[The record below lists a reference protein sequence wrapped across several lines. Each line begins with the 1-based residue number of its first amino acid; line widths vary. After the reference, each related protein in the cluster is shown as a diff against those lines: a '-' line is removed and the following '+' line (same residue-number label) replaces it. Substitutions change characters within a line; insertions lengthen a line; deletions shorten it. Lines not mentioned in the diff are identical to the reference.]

1 MRTTPVAGRH
11 QVGRQ
16 GRRLTA
22 PSTWIAILAAVI
34 AVAAVALGMAPAQAS
49 TTVEVQLT
57 LSGVASPDNP
67 TGGATVGV
75 HPGDSVVMHASA
87 IPTAGAPGGLS
98 DPLRGLVAGVAG
110 LQVKIQS
117 GNLPGVHYPVV
128 LGKVPNCGGTDKLL
142 LRSLAKGT
150 YSFKYVVQKISLVTS
165 VLGAVTGCN
174 KATVTP
180 THDQLGALTQ
190 NNVKVTDNAVYSGS
204 IVVAD
209 NPPAGKIGV
218 QLPSQS
224 VSVKAGPVHTSVNLP
239 GATVGV
245 PNPIPSIT
253 KGLPKPPGL
262 PGSGGGKS
270 GSKGGSSGNVN
281 YTPPAVTVPEK
292 VMPHAVN
299 MGGGGQRYVAPG
311 AGNAGAIGGHIV
323 APPEK
328 ATATAQPVTHPSD
341 VANAA
346 ANKKPVDL
354 SQGSDTGQQLP
365 VILAVLAILALSVVT
380 AGYARMVLL
389 KRH

>member
-1 MRTTPVAGRH
+1 VPVSSPFFTRSVQLGFWHFPPVHTWLA
-11 QVGRQ
+11 QSS
-16 GRRLTA
+16 A
-22 PSTWIAILAAVI
+22 PPHAFPS
-34 AVAAVALGMAPAQAS
+34 AQA
-49 TTVEVQLT
+49 
-57 LSGVASPDNP
+57 AHWD
-67 TGGATVGV
+67 
-75 HPGDSVVMHASA
+75 
-87 IPTAGAPGGLS
+87 IPRRRAAALALMTE
-98 DPLRGLVAGVAG
+98 
-110 LQVKIQS
+110 
-117 GNLPGVHYPVV
+117 LP
-128 LGKVPNCGGTDKLL
+128 

-150 YSFKYVVQKISLVTS
+150 YSFKYVVQKVSVLTS

-180 THDQLGALTQ
+180 TRDQLGALTQ
-190 NNVKVTDNAVYSGS
+190 NNVKVTDNATYSGS

-209 NPPAGKIGV
+209 NPPQGKIGI

-253 KGLPKPPGL
+253 KALPKPPGL
-262 PGSGGGKS
+262 PGAGG
-270 GSKGGSSGNVN
+270 GSKGTSKGGSGNVN
-281 YTPPAVTVPEK
+281 YTPPAVTVPEQ

-299 MGGGGQRYVAPG
+299 MGGSGRYVAPG
-311 AGNAGAIGGHIV
+311 AGNNAGSVGGHIV

-328 ATATAQPVTHPSD
+328 PTATVSPVAHPSD

-354 SQGSDTGQQLP
+354 SQGDLGGKQLP
-365 VILAVLAILALSVVT
+365 VVLAILAILALSVVT
-380 AGYARMVLL
+380 AGYARMMLL